1 MSLKTKRTICLNY
14 HNLGFGPQI
23 GINKVNPIIF
33 RDHLEVINQILSK
46 DLNLDIVLTFDD
58 GYENI
63 YSYAH
68 KQIDEN
74 SRIIKKVFIIK
85 DYIAKEN
92 SWDFSFKI
100 NRYQHLNKKQILG
113 LSQSNWEIG
122 SHGSSHRSL
131 LSMSP
136 KAARM
141 EIEESK
147 KYLEDIIGKEITSIA
162 PPFSAIDQRVYD
174 ICVEVGYKS
183 IFIQKNIDLSLVEG
197 VNVHL
202 RKNIYSVDSNYNIIK
217 KINSNKLEDRKEKFI
232 SSFNNLT
239 VFFSKIFKS

>member
-1 MSLKTKRTICLNY
+1 MFSKTKRTIYLNY

-23 GINKVNPIIF
+23 GINKVNPLIF
-33 RDHLEVINQILSK
+33 NEHVKLIDSILLK
-46 DLNLDIVLTFDD
+46 KIDLDIVLTFDD

-63 YSYAH
+63 YKYAY

-85 DYIAKEN
+85 DYIGKSN

-100 NRYQHLNKKQILG
+100 NKYQHLNKRQILK

-122 SHGSSHRSL
+122 SHGGSHRSL
-131 LSMSP
+131 LSMPP
-136 KAARM
+136 KRAKL

-147 KYLEDIIGKEITSIA
+147 KYLEDIIGKEVTSIA
-162 PPFSAIDQRVYD
+162 PPFSAIDQKVYD
-174 ICVEVGYKS
+174 ICAEAGYKS
-183 IFIQKNIDLSLVEG
+183 IFIQKKTSLSLTKG
-197 VNVHL
+197 VNVYL
-202 RKNIYSVDSNYNIIK
+202 RKNIYSIDSNYNIVK
-217 KINSNKLEDRKEKFI
+217 KINSNNLEETKEKFI

-239 VFFSKIFKS
+239 VFFSKIFKN